1 MVLVLLD
8 ADDQP
13 QVRVLPITHSA
24 PIVADDALEIPPTTK
39 ARLGLDSDRSWVVLT
54 EANDFSWPGPDLL
67 GVLPPGFFRPGPDLR
82 PLPGKGPD
90 SVVFGVLPPGFFRIL
105 RERLGLWRRRA
116 IVARSE

>member
-54 EANDFSWPGPDLL
+54 EANDFSWPGPDL
-67 GVLPPGFFRPGPDLR
+67 R

-105 RERLGLWRRRA
+105 RERLGLRRRRA